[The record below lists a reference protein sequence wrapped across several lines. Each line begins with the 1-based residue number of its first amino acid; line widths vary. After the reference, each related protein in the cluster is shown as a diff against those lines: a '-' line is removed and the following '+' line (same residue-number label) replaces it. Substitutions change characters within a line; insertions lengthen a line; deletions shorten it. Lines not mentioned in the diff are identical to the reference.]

1 MELQNVEYLYQVSRR
16 KIDAVK
22 TVFHRSLY
30 EKINWD
36 NRLIGIKG
44 CKGVGKTTMLLQYIK
59 ESIPDKSKVLYVS
72 LDNIWFESNSLVSLV
87 EYHYTHGGSH
97 VFLDEIHYLHNW
109 QTILKN
115 LYDDYPDLKIC
126 YTGSSMLKIDT
137 QGKDLSRRQR
147 VYELPRLSFRE
158 FLEMEGLYSGPSY
171 GLQELLDRH
180 TDIAANIV
188 SHIKVLPA
196 FENYLQ
202 HGCYPFYQEE
212 GDGFLLRLQDAVRM
226 TLENDLPQ
234 LTDISFS
241 TIQKIKQMLM
251 ILAARVPQTPNMSM
265 LYSQLETNR
274 EQGLKMLYLLEQAGL
289 LILLTRETKSLKHL
303 PKPDKLYLGDCNL
316 MFALS
321 PRVDTG
327 TLRETFFSQQLQV
340 ENELILPS
348 AGDFLVNGEWLFE
361 VGGKGKDFSQIKD
374 IKESFLAVDDIEI
387 GHHNRI
393 PLWLF
398 GFLY

>member
-30 EKINWD
+30 GKINWD

-44 CKGVGKTTMLLQYIK
+44 CKGVGKTTMLLQHIK

-72 LDNIWFESNSLVSLV
+72 LDNIWFETNSLVSLV
-87 EYHYTHGGSH
+87 DYHYTHGGSH
-97 VFLDEIHYLHNW
+97 VFLDEIHYLPNW

-115 LYDDYPDLKIC
+115 LYDDYPDLNIC
-126 YTGSSMLKIDT
+126 YTGSSMLKIDA

-158 FLEMEGLYSGPSY
+158 FLEMEGLYIGMSY
-171 GLQELLDRH
+171 ELQDLLDRH
-180 TDIAANIV
+180 MDIAADIV

-274 EQGLKMLYLLEQAGL
+274 EQGLKMLYLLEQADL
-289 LILLTRETKSLKHL
+289 LTLLTRETKSLKHL

-348 AGDFLVNGEWLFE
+348 AGDFLVNEKWLFE
-361 VGGKGKDFSQIKD
+361 IGGKGKDFCQIKD
-374 IKESFLAVDDIEI
+374 IKDSFLAIDDIEI